1 MEMLEDMM
9 DKTKAGKVMNPIVAE
24 TSHVDLH
31 IFSELGNHKN
41 VEIYLGFI
49 VPYSTHSYY
58 LK

>member
-31 IFSELGNHKN
+31 IFS
-41 VEIYLGFI
+41 
-49 VPYSTHSYY
+49 
-58 LK
+58 